1 MSCYNIGMK
10 TKLIIHAILFMFSTI
25 VALAIA
31 TQAPKIRN
39 AHEAN
44 YAIRSGEKI
53 GVTQVLV
60 GSDLPTPLS
69 LVGYGNWK
77 NNIIAEARKTV
88 EQDTAIEEA
97 RMSAIASGNTEGLE
111 ELVRGKVVERFNIK
125 PSTGVLIVSRPETIA
140 SMIRNVM
147 VFGWDTRAWWTI
159 TIIFGIISII
169 GWSSY
174 FKECAASQETE
185 RAKRALS

>member
-1 MSCYNIGMK
+1 MSS
-10 TKLIIHAILFMFSTI
+10 AI

-31 TQAPKIRN
+31 TQAPRIRN

-44 YAIRSGEKI
+44 YAIRSGAII

-60 GSDLPTPLS
+60 GSDLPTPS
-69 LVGYGNWK
+69 TEGVVMAWK
-77 NNIIAEARKTV
+77 NNIIAEARETV

-125 PSTGVLIVSRPETIA
+125 PSTEFLIVSRPETIA
-140 SMIRNVM
+140 SMIQNVL

-159 TIIFGIISII
+159 TTIFGIISII
-169 GWSSY
+169 AWSSY
-174 FKECAASQETE
+174 FKECAAIKGAE